1 MFTGAMAEPFS
12 DLLGADN
19 DGKPGDLSAVVFPP
33 GLRALVLAP
42 HPDDFECIA
51 ATMRHLSA
59 AGVAVELAVLTGAAS
74 GVEDSFCTPPTAAN
88 KAAIREAEQRTA
100 CRLFGLADESLRFLY
115 LEEDEEGHPRDN
127 EHNVAAV
134 RCSVDD
140 VDPDLVF
147 LPHPADTNA
156 GHRRV
161 YRMFVS
167 AAGSGGA
174 SLTAFLNEDPKTI
187 EMKGTVFFGFD
198 DATAAWK
205 ATLLRCHRSQHERNL
220 RTRSCGLDERILEVN
235 RRAAERLQIDSSYA
249 EVFETEQWI
258 NGRRSPHISVSSSPG
273 RAEETKAS
281 ASA

>member
-1 MFTGAMAEPFS
+1 MGAMGAPFS
-12 DLLGADN
+12 DLFRVDT
-19 DGKPGDLSAVVFPP
+19 DGKSGDLSAVVFPA

-59 AGVAVELAVLTGAAS
+59 AGVTVELAVVTGAAS
-74 GVEDSFCTPPTAAN
+74 GVDDSFCRPSTAAN
-88 KAAIREAEQRTA
+88 KAAIREAEQRA
-100 CRLFGLADESLRFLY
+100 GCRLFGLADENLRFLY
-115 LEEDEEGHPRDN
+115 LEEDEEGHPCDN

-134 RCSVDD
+134 RCSLDD

-161 YRMFVS
+161 YRMFVA

-187 EMKGTVFFGFD
+187 EMQGAVFFGFD
-198 DATAAWK
+198 DETAAWK

-220 RTRSCGLDERILEVN
+220 RTRGFGLDERILEVN
-235 RRAAERLQIDSSYA
+235 RRAAERLQIHSSYA

-258 NGRRSPHISVSSSPG
+258 NGRRSPHTSVSSSPG
-273 RAEETKAS
+273 HAEETKAS